1 MELKEKVER
10 LSEAKFQELF
20 GVKKITFSL
29 MFESVR
35 RKI

>member
-29 MFESVR
+29 MLEVLEE
-35 RKI
+35 K